1 MAEDKKSFILYS
13 DILTLVEK
21 LPDAKAGKLFKLII
35 DYVNDKNPVVEDLI
49 LQIAFEPIKMQLKR
63 DLVKFESKKEQW
75 SDAGKKSAEAR
86 RKKKEERGKKTTELT
101 NVKSVKKKSTDSTVT
116 VNDTVTVTVTDSE
129 SKSEKNFHP
138 PDLSKSNLFRE
149 PVIPSKKE
157 VLESF
162 VQNGGDK
169 EMAKSFWERN
179 EATGWYFKGS
189 PITNFRNMV
198 ASYVT
203 NWNKNSSGKKEI
215 NNADAAA
222 GQKIIEEQSR
232 AILNS

>member
-49 LQIAFEPIKMQLKR
+49 LQVAFEPIKMQLKR
-63 DLVKFESKKEQW
+63 DLKKFESKKEQW
-75 SDAGKKSAEAR
+75 SDAGKKSAESR
-86 RKKKEERGKKTTELT
+86 RKKREEKNKKPTELT
-101 NVKSVKKKSTDSTVT
+101 NVKSVKKNSTDSTVT
-116 VNDTVTVTVTDSE
+116 VNDTVTVTDSDSE
-129 SKSEKNFHP
+129 RKEQENFRA
-138 PDLSKSNLFRE
+138 PDLSKSNLFRQ
-149 PVIPSKKE
+149 PVIPTKNE

-162 VQNGGDK
+162 LQNGGNM

-203 NWNKNSSGKKEI
+203 NWNKNNSGKKEI
-215 NNADAAA
+215 NHADAAI

-232 AILNS
+232 AILNC